1 MSRLILPE
9 GFNKKPLTKKEEK
22 KDKDEGPAL
31 ERIPQAT
38 GWRMVVLPY
47 RGTEKTK
54 GGLYLTDKAV
64 EEQQLTTNV
73 GMILSMG
80 SDAYADKDNFARCA
94 GSRVKIEG
102 GEIRILNDDEILA
115 KLKDPKDVLT
125 IY

>member
-22 KDKDEGPAL
+22 KDKEEGPAL

-38 GWRMVVLPY
+38 GWRMIVLPY

-73 GMILSMG
+73 GIILSIG
-80 SDAYADKDNFARCA
+80 
-94 GSRVKIEG
+94 
-102 GEIRILNDDEILA
+102 
-115 KLKDPKDVLT
+115 
-125 IY
+125 